1 MTGAARAESWNE
13 TGARLWGVSGGLVL
27 LLHASL
33 IASAISWKTAHPP
46 APPPPEPMMIELAP
60 PPMPEAPPK
69 PVVTPPPPPKPVE
82 RKVVEPVKRP
92 PPLVRKAEIAL
103 PKPVEAPPT
112 PPTAA
117 APPEPPQPAI
127 APATQPAPA
136 QPSAAAIDARRAWQ
150 GALRAHLERHKR
162 YPRSAQARR
171 QEGIVT
177 VRFTMNRS
185 GEIVSSRLERSSGAA
200 ILDDEGLALLERA
213 QPLPVPP
220 PDVKGDTIEL
230 VVPIEFFLK

>member
-1 MTGAARAESWNE
+1 MTGAARAEDQDDN
-13 TGARLWGVSGGLVL
+13 AVRVWGMSGGLVL
-27 LLHASL
+27 MLHASL
-33 IASAISWKTAHPP
+33 IATAISWQASHPLSLPP
-46 APPPPEPMMIELAP
+46 AAPMMIDLAP
-60 PPMPEAPPK
+60 LPTPEAPPK
-69 PVVTPPPPPKPVE
+69 PVTPPPPPKPVE

-92 PPLVRKAEIAL
+92 PPLVRKAEVAL

-136 QPSAAAIDARRAWQ
+136 QPSAAAIDARRSWQ
-150 GALRAHLERHKR
+150 GALLAHLERHKR
-162 YPRSAQARR
+162 YPRAAQTRR
-171 QEGIVT
+171 QEGIVS
-177 VRFTMNRS
+177 VRFTMNRN
-185 GEIVSSRLERSSGAA
+185 GGLVSATLERSSGAA
-200 ILDDEGLALLERA
+200 ILDDEGQALLERA

-220 PDVKGDTIEL
+220 PEVKGDTIEL